1 MFQGPLG
8 MHPSFLTSFK
18 LSLIGLTCFHRWKQY
33 GGSLA
38 DPRARGRKDAFL
50 KYSNRAMVCFSK
62 ETMELQRCMVCV
74 SIANLPIMLVYR
86 IVCGSVN
93 NMKGLTSYIG
103 EE

>member
-50 KYSNRAMVCFSK
+50 KYSSK
-62 ETMELQRCMVCV
+62 GKVWIDADV
-74 SIANLPIMLVYR
+74 S
-86 IVCGSVN
+86 
-93 NMKGLTSYIG
+93 K
-103 EE
+103 